1 MVRKVALTG
10 ATGFVGS
17 AVVPVLLKAGFK
29 VSVLVRTPK
38 PEQFPEQ
45 VKVVAGDLEDPLA
58 LDQLVKGADCVVHL
72 AGAISALSEAQ
83 FFKSNFSGVQLLFR
97 AAEAAQIKRF
107 VHISSLVARRPELS
121 AYAASKRAGEDFL
134 QSTHSK
140 MEIAILRPSA
150 IYGPA
155 DKATLPLLAA
165 LQKRV
170 AFIPGAADARFS
182 LLYVRDFAEV
192 ISDFVASDATGV
204 FEIDDL
210 SGGYKWAD
218 LAQANVKIS
227 GLPKR
232 IIYIPQSAVN
242 LVAIFAEAW
251 SIISQKAG
259 MISRGKLRE
268 LYYANWVVQG
278 QNWPRP
284 NPVGLAEGLVETLEW
299 YRSHG
304 WLKPIVK
311 IQEK

>member
-1 MVRKVALTG
+1 MVCKVALTG
-10 ATGFVGS
+10 ATGFVGG
-17 AVVPVLLKAGFK
+17 AVVPTLLKAGFE
-29 VSVLVRTPK
+29 VSVLVRKPK
-38 PEQFPEQ
+38 PEQFPKQ
-45 VKVVAGDLEDPLA
+45 VSVVAGDLEDPLA
-58 LDQLVKGADCVVHL
+58 LDQFVKGADCVVHL

-83 FFKSNFSGVQLLFR
+83 FFKSNFCGVQLLFR

-150 IYGPA
+150 IYGPG

-165 LQKRV
+165 LQKHI
-170 AFIPGAADARFS
+170 AFIPGTADARFS

-192 ISDFVASDATGV
+192 ISDFAANNATGF

-210 SGGYKWAD
+210 SGGYSWAD
-218 LAQANVKIS
+218 LAHANVKIS

-232 IIYIPQSAVN
+232 IIYIPQAAVN
-242 LVAIFAEAW
+242 IGAIFAEAW
-251 SIISQKAG
+251 SIVSQKAG

-284 NPVGLAEGLVETLEW
+284 NPVGLAEGLGETLEW

-311 IQEK
+311 TQEK